1 MKTLSNSFNSIS
13 KKWEKNVNTG
23 LKGDIAVV
31 MFMHKCWE
39 MFMRNLSNREYYTCK
54 RDYDPTEV
62 LNKLIAD
69 FAMKHKEY
77 GP

>member
-1 MKTLSNSFNSIS
+1 
-13 KKWEKNVNTG
+13 
-23 LKGDIAVV
+23 
-31 MFMHKCWE
+31 
-39 MFMRNLSNREYYTCK
+39 MRNLSNREYYTCK